1 MKTLKVT
8 LEQHTPLIH
17 FQHDQYGATLRAS
30 EVKPKLDR
38 FLLEKLKHDSFIIEK
53 ALLHCK
59 KGISKHELD
68 ESGLAFKYIFCKK
81 EENWMGLSD
90 SLSYKLRIVT
100 NKKDYVNL
108 KMTSNKFPFML
119 CNMDKKES
127 DLVQFSFY
135 KKIDLEFMSKYANL
149 IDKIAEYLD
158 DFLAITN
165 FGSRQN
171 KGFGSFFTKD
181 KTLDDFKK
189 SLSSSYHVAWTKEFS
204 YRENLDGFN
213 SLFNDLNNT
222 YKSLKS
228 GKRGIPSSL
237 SYYFKESDQV
247 ALKNY
252 IKKGIS
258 PIQTNYIR
266 ACLGITNELT
276 VSSDCMALIEHYCEN
291 DDEKIERYQ
300 SPIMFKVF
308 KQNIFL
314 LYHDTFNSIVNKTF
328 KFTFVDKKTKKYIL
342 QPSQT
347 LNTPKMFE
355 IEKFLGKHLKNGY
368 KKIGL

>member
-8 LEQHTPLIH
+8 LKQHTPLIH
-17 FQHDQYGATLRAS
+17 FQHNQYGATLRAS
-30 EVKPKLDR
+30 EVKPKLDK
-38 FLLEKLKHDSFIIEK
+38 FLLERLKHDPFIIGK

-59 KGISKHELD
+59 KSVSKQELD
-68 ESGLAFKYIFCKK
+68 ESGVAFKYIFCKK
-81 EENWMGLSD
+81 EENWMGSYD

-100 NKKDYVNL
+100 NREDYVNL
-108 KMTSNKFPFML
+108 KMTSDKFPFML
-119 CNMDKKES
+119 CNMDKEED

-135 KKIDLEFMSKYANL
+135 KKIDLVFTSKYTSL
-149 IDKIAEYLD
+149 IDKIVEYLD

-171 KGFGSFFTKD
+171 KGFGSFFTED

-189 SLSSSYHVAWTKEFS
+189 SLSSSYHTVWTKEFS
-204 YRENLDGFN
+204 YRENLNGFN
-213 SLFNDLNNT
+213 SLFNDLDKT

-228 GKRGIPSSL
+228 GKRRIPSSL

-258 PIQTNYIR
+258 PIRTNYIR
-266 ACLGITNELT
+266 ACLGITNELN
-276 VSSDCMALIEHYCEN
+276 VSGDCTALIEHCCGN
-291 DDEKIERYQ
+291 DEEKIERYQ

-308 KQNIFL
+308 NQNIFL
-314 LYHDTFNSIVNKTF
+314 IYCDTFNSIANKTF
-328 KFTFVDKKTKKYIL
+328 KFSFVDKETKENVFPPQI
-342 QPSQT
+342 
-347 LNTPKMFE
+347 LNTPQKFN
-355 IEKFLGKHLKNGY
+355 IEKFLEKYLKSDY